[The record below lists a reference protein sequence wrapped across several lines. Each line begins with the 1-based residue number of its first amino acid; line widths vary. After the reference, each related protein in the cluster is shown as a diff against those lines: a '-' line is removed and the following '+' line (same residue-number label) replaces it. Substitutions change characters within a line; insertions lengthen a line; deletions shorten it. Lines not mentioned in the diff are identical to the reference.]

1 MPVQSKE
8 TPNENYFVALTIALT
23 LPGVSQAAEPKL
35 EVTTLTEN
43 IYMLSGK
50 GGGNI
55 GVMTGP
61 DGTFVID
68 DQLEKIVRCQKCSC
82 EDLLADGNSFQI
94 IL

>member
-35 EVTTLTEN
+35 EITTLTEN

-55 GVMTGP
+55 GVLTGP
-61 DGTFVID
+61 ARTFFIGN
-68 DQLEKIVRCQKCSC
+68 QLEKTVPV
-82 EDLLADGNSFQI
+82 LLKTIETLGGTISPRFV
-94 IL
+94 